1 MTETITQQQLEAA
14 LIARHGKE
22 RWQRL
27 QSACVG
33 IAGLGGLGSNIA
45 VQLTRLGIGRLILA
59 DYDRV
64 ELSNLNRQNYR
75 LCDVG
80 KPKTDALTE
89 QLRQIN
95 PYLACEPQ
103 LVRLTPQ
110 NIPTVFAGCQI
121 ICEAFDDPE
130 QKAMLTET
138 VLQQLPQATLIA
150 CSGMAGIGSA
160 NTITTSRRLSRLYLC
175 GDGTAD
181 IATDG
186 SLLAPRVSVCAAH
199 AATMVMRLALGL
211 TTP

>member
-14 LIARHGKE
+14 LIARHGRE

-75 LCDVG
+75 FCDVG

-130 QKAMLTET
+130 QKG
-138 VLQQLPQATLIA
+138 V
-150 CSGMAGIGSA
+150 GSA

>member
-14 LIARHGKE
+14 LIARHGRE

-110 NIPTVFAGCQI
+110 NIPTVFACCQI

-138 VLQQLPQATLIA
+138 ILQQLPQATLIA

-199 AATMVMRLALGL
+199 AATMVMRLALEL

>member
-14 LIARHGKE
+14 LIARHGRE

-75 LCDVG
+75 FCDVG

-150 CSGMAGIGSA
+150 CSGMAGACLRRGSA
-160 NTITTSRRLSRLYLC
+160 SAPPTPRLWSCVWRW
-175 GDGTAD
+175 D
-181 IATDG
+181 
-186 SLLAPRVSVCAAH
+186 SLHLKQKEKILRC
-199 AATMVMRLALGL
+199 TKIN
-211 TTP
+211 